1 MVVAESRALAKDA
14 VEAVL
19 VDWEPLPAVTGI
31 KEALADGAPIVHEEF
46 GTNDAGSWSIA
57 GDSPV
62 PTRGPSAPFFDD
74 PDLVKIKEEYYLA
87 RLIPNAMEP
96 RGIVVDPNV
105 AMGEY
110 TVYTATQIPHILRTA
125 LVISNGIPEAKLRV
139 VAPDVGGGFGSKL
152 EVYPEDAICLA
163 VAQKLGRPIKW
174 IEERS
179 ENYLATLHGREMFQ
193 QIELA
198 ATRDGDLKA
207 VRVKLTAS
215 MGAYLRLITPGIPM
229 LGAWLYH
236 GCYECD
242 GYDFE
247 YTNVFTNT
255 TFTDAYRGAGRPE
268 ATYAIE
274 RAMDALAREL
284 DMDPVELRRKN
295 FIATES
301 FPNYTIASGLTV
313 DSADYH
319 GTLDECLE
327 VLDYDGIRA
336 DQKARR
342 ERGDRKLLGV
352 GFSTWIEMCGLAPSR
367 VLSALNYAAGGWDSA
382 KVELMPTG
390 TVRVLTGVSPHGQG
404 SRDGVR
410 ADRGRHAR
418 RRLRRRRRAAR
429 RHSDD
434 AVRHGHLR
442 QPRRRGRRRRP
453 APGDREGDREGAHAR
468 GARAR
473 VLRGRPRVRKR
484 RVHDQGHG
492 TAASAS
498 SRSRSRPGPPTTCP
512 TGMEPGL
519 QASHLYDPPNFSWPN
534 GAHCCVVEVDQDT
547 GLVEIVRYIAVDDCG
562 VQLNPM
568 LVQGQVHGGAA
579 QGIAEALYEEA
590 IYDGEGNLSTGTMTN
605 YLVPGAARAPD
616 VRGARPVHAVADEPD
631 GREGH
636 RRGGHDR
643 GAAGGDQ
650 RGRRRA
656 VTPRRPLDRASG
668 HARTRLASDPGGK
681 GGPVVI
687 PATFDYEVAESVD
700 QAIELLGASGEPEA
714 ARRRAEPAAAD
725 EAPARA
731 AGDADRPRRHLRLRR
746 GPRRRRP
753 PGDRRAHAPPRARA
767 RPARRGALPAAR
779 PRGGTGRRPAGAP
792 PRDDRRLARPRAIRR
807 ATCPRWR

>member
-1 MVVAESRALAKDA
+1 MASIVGTSRLRKEDPELITGAGTFVDDIALPGMLWLAVVRSPFAHARINGIDASAALELDGVVAAYTADDLGLNPLLMAWAINDQVKNPPHHALASDKVRYVGDPVAVVVAESRALAKDG

-284 DMDPVELRRKN
+284 DLDPVELRRKN

-327 VLDYDGIRA
+327 VLDYDGVRA
-336 DQKARR
+336 EQKARR

-404 SRDGVR
+404 SATVFAQIVADMLGVDYDDVDVLHGDT
-410 ADRGRHAR
+410 ATTPFGMDTYGSRGVAVGGVALHQATEKVIAKAR
-418 RRLRRRRRAAR
+418 TLAA
-429 RHSDD
+429 HELECSEDD
-434 AVRHGHLR
+434 LEFGNGEFTIKGTG
-442 QPRRRGRRRRP
+442 RGVGIKSL
-453 APGDREGDREGAHAR
+453 AFTAWTAHD
-468 GARAR
+468 
-473 VLRGRPRVRKR
+473 LP
-484 RVHDQGHG
+484 D
-492 TAASAS
+492 
-498 SRSRSRPGPPTTCP
+498 
-512 TGMEPGL
+512 GMEPGL

-547 GLVEIVRYIAVDDCG
+547 GLVEIARYIAVDDCG

-590 IYDGEGNLSTGTMTN
+590 IYDAEGNLSTGTMTN
-605 YLVPGAARAPD
+605 YLVPGPPELPTFEVHDRCTPSPTNAMGVKGIGEAGTIAAPPAVINAVVDALAHLGVRSIGRPATPERVWRAIQEAK
-616 VRGARPVHAVADEPD
+616 GAR
-631 GREGH
+631 
-636 RRGGHDR
+636 
-643 GAAGGDQ
+643 
-650 RGRRRA
+650 
-656 VTPRRPLDRASG
+656 S
-668 HARTRLASDPGGK
+668 
-681 GGPVVI
+681 
-687 PATFDYEVAESVD
+687 
-700 QAIELLGASGEPEA
+700 
-714 ARRRAEPAAAD
+714 
-725 EAPARA
+725 
-731 AGDADRPRRHLRLRR
+731 
-746 GPRRRRP
+746 
-753 PGDRRAHAPPRARA
+753 
-767 RPARRGALPAAR
+767 
-779 PRGGTGRRPAGAP
+779 
-792 PRDDRRLARPRAIRR
+792 
-807 ATCPRWR
+807 

>member
-1 MVVAESRALAKDA
+1 MATVEKPSRFVGTSQLRKEDPELLTGAATYVDDIALPGMLWLGIVRSPFAHARIKRIDVSKALEVDGVVAAYTAGDLGLNPLLMAWAINDQVKNPPHHALTSDKARYVGDPVAVVVAESRALAKDG
-14 VEAVL
+14 VEAVE

-31 KEALADGAPIVHEEF
+31 KEALADGAPLVHEEF

-62 PTRGPSAPFFDD
+62 PTRGSSAPFFDD

-96 RGIVVDPNV
+96 RGVVVDPNV

-110 TVYTATQIPHILRTA
+110 TVYSATQIPHILRTA

-163 VAQKLGRPIKW
+163 VAQKLGKPIKW

-179 ENYLATLHGREMFQ
+179 ENYVATLHGREMFQ
-193 QIELA
+193 QVELA

-207 VRVKLTAS
+207 VRVKLTVS
-215 MGAYLRLITPGIPM
+215 MGAYMRLITPGIPM

-242 GYDFE
+242 GYDLE
-247 YTNVFTNT
+247 YTNVFTNA

-274 RAMDALAREL
+274 RAMDTLAREL

-301 FPNYTIASGLTV
+301 FPNHTIASGLTV

-319 GTLDECLE
+319 GTLNRCLE
-327 VLDYDGIRA
+327 VVDYDAIRA
-336 DQKARR
+336 EQRGRR

-382 KVELMPTG
+382 KVELLPTG

-404 SRDGVR
+404 SETVFAQIVADMLGVDYDDVEVLHGDTATTPFGMDTYGSRGVAVGGVALHTATEKVIAKARTLAAHELECAEEDLEFADGTFTIKGTG
-410 ADRGRHAR
+410 RGVGIKA
-418 RRLRRRRRAAR
+418 LAF
-429 RHSDD
+429 SSWT
-434 AVRHGHLR
+434 
-442 QPRRRGRRRRP
+442 
-453 APGDREGDREGAHAR
+453 AHN
-468 GARAR
+468 
-473 VLRGRPRVRKR
+473 LP
-484 RVHDQGHG
+484 D
-492 TAASAS
+492 
-498 SRSRSRPGPPTTCP
+498 
-512 TGMEPGL
+512 GMEPGL

-547 GLVEIVRYIAVDDCG
+547 GLVEIVRYVAVDDCG

-590 IYDGEGNLSTGTMTN
+590 LYDEDGNLTTGTMTN
-605 YLVPGAARAPD
+605 YLVPGP
-616 VRGARPVHAVADEPD
+616 PELPSFEVHDT
-631 GREGH
+631 
-636 RRGGHDR
+636 
-643 GAAGGDQ
+643 
-650 RGRRRA
+650 
-656 VTPRRPLDRASG
+656 VTPSPTNPMGVKGIGEAGTIAAPPAVINAVVDA
-668 HARTRLASDPGGK
+668 LAHLGVRNVGR
-681 GGPVVI
+681 
-687 PATFDYEVAESVD
+687 PATPERVWR
-700 QAIELLGASGEPEA
+700 AIEDAKEV
-714 ARRRAEPAAAD
+714 RA
-725 EAPARA
+725 
-731 AGDADRPRRHLRLRR
+731 
-746 GPRRRRP
+746 
-753 PGDRRAHAPPRARA
+753 
-767 RPARRGALPAAR
+767 
-779 PRGGTGRRPAGAP
+779 
-792 PRDDRRLARPRAIRR
+792 
-807 ATCPRWR
+807 